1 MYTFKIASWEGSVVS
16 IACGVKQSQQ
26 PHDTQFQLDTVW
38 IPLGIP
44 VIEHLEMSVWERS
57 ILWKVNVY
65 DKQQIQ
71 ILLKSFWHYR
81 VVVFKQNI

>member
-1 MYTFKIASWEGSVVS
+1 MYTFKIASQEGSVVS
-16 IACGVKQSQQ
+16 CGGKQSQQ
-26 PHDTQFQLDTVW
+26 PHDTIPLNTVW
-38 IPLGIP
+38 IPLSIA

-71 ILLKSFWHYR
+71 ILLKSLWHFR
-81 VVVFKQNI
+81 VVVFK